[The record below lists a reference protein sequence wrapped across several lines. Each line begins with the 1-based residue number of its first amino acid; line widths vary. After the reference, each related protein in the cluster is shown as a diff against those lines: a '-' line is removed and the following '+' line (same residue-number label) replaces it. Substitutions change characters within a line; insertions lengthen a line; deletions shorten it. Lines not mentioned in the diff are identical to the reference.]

1 MDRVVTA
8 TPALDMLARLDT
20 AAAPNMDTVVILRS
34 TAVLGVGRVMEL
46 AFKLFLGF
54 DKFWRREA

>member
-1 MDRVVTA
+1 MVRVVTA
-8 TPALDMLARLDT
+8 TLALDMQARLDT

-34 TAVLGVGRVMEL
+34 TAVMSVRRVMAL

-54 DKFWRREA
+54 DEFWRGEG